1 MNILKKS
8 IIALFATT
16 VLAPTSVFAVVGTS
30 DDTGTDPNTV
40 NNVTENDVIT
50 LSFNHPQSIA
60 VSAPNNVANRASG
73 GIISREWQVV
83 SNNAVQIKFAGK
95 SPSNTDAGVA
105 SSTDFEDTPHF
116 YKAEVD
122 ATGAN
127 LLNGTNTVYD
137 RLVTTFGATIVGAGS
152 ETGTT
157 TDWKWGNG
165 ATVDTSNVLTNAS
178 GSVDEG
184 QAPTTDYA
192 SVLTGSPANLVGTTD
207 DGLNKAYGV
216 VMPDRNGKF
225 RLLLSAKGIGDVATT
240 QSGDY
245 QVTVVAQFIAAEQG
259 NGTVTAAD
267 GTNLETSV
275 DTYGNLEADQADNT
289 EWNEVS
295 STSVTGVEQS
305 PDVISTTTVLAA
317 DNATYY

>member
-8 IIALFATT
+8 IIAVLATT

-30 DDTGTDPNTV
+30 DDTGTVSGTV
-40 NNVTENDVIT
+40 NNVTENDIVT
-50 LSFNHPQSIA
+50 LSFNHPQSISI
-60 VSAPNNVANRASG
+60 SAPNNVANRASG

-95 SPSNTDAGVA
+95 SPSNADAGVA
-105 SSTDFEDTPHF
+105 SSDDFDATPHF

-127 LLNGTNTVYD
+127 LMNGTNTIYD

-152 ETGTT
+152 ETGST

-165 ATVDTSNVLTNAS
+165 ATVDASTVLTNAT
-178 GSVDEG
+178 GGVTDG
-184 QAPTTDYA
+184 QAATDYD
-192 SVLTGSPANLVGTTD
+192 SVLTGSPANLVGATD
-207 DGLNKAYGV
+207 DGLNSAFGV
-216 VMPDRNGKF
+216 VMPDRSGRF

-267 GTNLETSV
+267 GTNLETTI
-275 DTYGNLEADQADNT
+275 DTYGILEADNADNT
-289 EWNEVS
+289 EWNAVT
-295 STSVTGVEQS
+295 STSVTGEEQS
-305 PDVISTTTVLAA
+305 ADVISTTTVLAA